1 MKASTKAATVR
12 DDRRLAKQIA
22 EGDAGAFT
30 AFVDAYGPR
39 LHRLVRRYTACEA
52 DAEDLTQEIFVDL
65 YRSMA
70 SFRGEAALATWVYRV
85 ALNHCRKH
93 AGRTRAV
100 SVPYDDALGEP
111 EAEEQGPAYYAARR
125 ELSDQ
130 VYAALDGL
138 SPDHRDVVILH
149 EMQELTYRECAAV
162 LQVPEGTVKSRLSHA
177 FRRLR
182 GALSGYVLTDALPE
196 AAS

>member
-1 MKASTKAATVR
+1 VR

-22 EGDAGAFT
+22 AGDPGAFT
-30 AFVDAYGPR
+30 AFVDGCGPR

-65 YRSMA
+65 YRSMTN
-70 SFRGEAALATWVYRV
+70 FRGDSTLATWAYRV
-85 ALNHCRKH
+85 ALNHCRRY
-93 AGRTRAV
+93 AGRTRAAT
-100 SVPYDDALGEP
+100 VPYDETLGER
-111 EAEEQGPAYYAARR
+111 EAEEHGPAHHAARR

-130 VYAALDGL
+130 VHAALDGL

-149 EMQELTYRECAAV
+149 ELQELTYRECAAV
-162 LQVPEGTVKSRLSHA
+162 LQVPEGTVKSRLSYA

-182 GALSGYVLTDALPE
+182 GMLSGYVLPDALPE
-196 AAS
+196 AAP

>member
-1 MKASTKAATVR
+1 MR

-22 EGDAGAFT
+22 AGEAGAFA
-30 AFVDAYGPR
+30 AFVDGYGPR

-70 SFRGEAALATWVYRV
+70 SFRGASSLSTWVWRV
-85 ALNHCRKH
+85 ALNHCRRH
-93 AGRTRAV
+93 AGRAHPAT
-100 SVPYDDALGEP
+100 VPYDETLGER
-111 EAEEQGPAYYAARR
+111 EAEEHGPAHHAARR
-125 ELSDQ
+125 ELSEQ
-130 VYAALDGL
+130 VYAALDVL

-149 EMQELTYRECAAV
+149 EMQELTYRECAAI
-162 LQVPEGTVKSRLSHA
+162 LQVPEGTVKSRLSYA

-182 GALSGYVLTDALPE
+182 GTLSGYVLSDALPE
-196 AAS
+196 AAP

>member
-1 MKASTKAATVR
+1 MR
-12 DDRRLAKQIA
+12 DDRWLAKQIA
-22 EGDAGAFT
+22 AGDPGAFGV
-30 AFVDAYGPR
+30 FVDSYGPR

-70 SFRGEAALATWVYRV
+70 SFRGDSSLATWIWRV

-93 AGRTRAV
+93 AGRTRAAT
-100 SVPYDDALGEP
+100 VPYDEALGER
-111 EAEEQGPAYYAARR
+111 EAEEHGPARHAARR
-125 ELSDQ
+125 ELSAQ
-130 VYAALDGL
+130 VHAALDGL
-138 SPDHRDVVILH
+138 SPEQREVVILH

-162 LQVPEGTVKSRLSHA
+162 LQVPEGTVKSRLSYA

-182 GALSGYVLTDALPE
+182 GTLSGYVLPDALPE
-196 AAS
+196 AAP